1 MQTWQ
6 NKSRNVQKEETIELM
21 SLSKPVERIST
32 IFLGQKTPTKKGL
45 IPTAVSGTGA
55 EVAMKSVDNIFGGVV
70 QNLMSINLPIV
81 GTVGPI
87 DAINFMIHGGF
98 KNIRGGLTAVI
109 GSKVL
114 VGGLRSLGP
123 ISLPGSP
130 PTGAVQSTTANSGAS
145 F

>member
-1 MQTWQ
+1 MQ
-6 NKSRNVQKEETIELM
+6 L
-21 SLSKPVERIST
+21 LSKPVEKVST
-32 IFLGQKTPTKKGL
+32 IFLGEKVARKRGI

-55 EVAMKSVDNIFGGVV
+55 EIAMKSVDNIFGGVV
-70 QNLMSINLPIV
+70 QNLLSINLPIV

-87 DAINFMIHGGF
+87 DFINFMIHGGV
-98 KNIRGGLTAVI
+98 KNVKGGLTAVI

-123 ISLPGSP
+123 ISLPGLGG
-130 PTGAVQSTTANSGAS
+130 PTGAPINPNTTNQGAN

>member
-1 MQTWQ
+1 
-6 NKSRNVQKEETIELM
+6 M
-21 SLSKPVERIST
+21 SLSKPIEKVST
-32 IFLGQKTPTKKGL
+32 IFLGQRTPTKKGI

-55 EVAMKSVDNIFGGVV
+55 EIAMKSVDNIFGGPV
-70 QNLMSINLPIV
+70 QNILSINLPIV

-87 DAINFMIHGGF
+87 DALNFMIHGGF
-98 KNIRGGLTAVI
+98 RNIKGGLTAVI

-123 ISLPGSP
+123 ISLPGGQ
-130 PTGAVQSTTANSGAS
+130 PTGAPISPQASQGAS

>member
-1 MQTWQ
+1 MA
-6 NKSRNVQKEETIELM
+6 L
-21 SLSKPVERIST
+21 SLSQPVDKVRK
-32 IFLGQKTPTKKGL
+32 IFLGERTASKKGL

-55 EVAMKSVDNIFGGVV
+55 EIAMKSVDNIFGGVV

-81 GTVGPI
+81 GTIGPI
-87 DAINFMIHGGF
+87 DALNFMIHGGF
-98 KNIRGGLTAVI
+98 RNIRGGITAVV

-123 ISLPGSP
+123 ISLPGGQ
-130 PTGAVQSTTANSGAS
+130 PTGAPLTPSASQGAS